1 MNWIKGRKED
11 IINVELI
18 DVKRNTYSIKYA
30 VRDYTPSEEER
41 SEEHS
46 IIPDCEYLEFIHTG
60 NMNTFEL
67 KQLLLASMVEF
78 DESDEVNAFF
88 INGAKAWVSRDDRV
102 SLMNS
107 IKILEEAGTTEYTVW
122 LNGISYTLPITFIK
136 DFLVQIE
143 QYAMS
148 CYNVTEQHK
157 ADINALNNRNAI
169 LNYKIHTG
177 YPPMLNFNTED
188 LIDD

>member
-1 MNWIKGRKED
+1 MNWLKGRKED
-11 IINVELI
+11 IVPVELI
-18 DVKRNTYSIKYA
+18 DVKRNTYSVKYA
-30 VRDYTPSEEER
+30 VRDYTPSEEEI
-41 SEEHS
+41 SEGFV
-46 IIPDCEYLEFIHTG
+46 PDCEYLEYIHTG

-88 INGAKAWVSRDDRV
+88 INGVKAWVSRDDRV

-136 DFLVQIE
+136 DFLVQVE
-143 QYAMS
+143 QYAMA

-188 LIDD
+188 LVND